1 MPATLVKGGRSFGI
15 GPPFWQSELGG
26 GRRSADR
33 DEAMGRWGMSADS
46 ALMAFEAFSAPE
58 FSITIPP
65 KKLHDFSK
73 ILYDKPMVALAEFLP

>member
-1 MPATLVKGGRSFGI
+1 
-15 GPPFWQSELGG
+15 
-26 GRRSADR
+26 
-33 DEAMGRWGMSADS
+33 MGRWDMSADS

-73 ILYDKPMVALAEFLP
+73 ILYDKPMVAFAEFLP